1 MADTIESNAFD
12 PDQPATY
19 ERYSEVTP
27 DGGKIVLVR
36 YPEGY
41 RLRFNGEVVWR
52 EGDEPTPRPTISV
65 TIEGGARDQ
74 AVRELVRKSV
84 NEALND
90 AKLAIRRGDVVMSMY
105 EQCVG
110 WARKS

>member
-1 MADTIESNAFD
+1 MSSAPFD

-19 ERYSEVTP
+19 ARHSEETP
-27 DGGKIVLVR
+27 EGGKIVLVR

-52 EGDEPTPRPTISV
+52 EDDKAARDLVHKSV
-65 TIEGGARDQ
+65 T
-74 AVRELVRKSV
+74 
-84 NEALND
+84 EALND
-90 AKLAIRRGDVVMSMY
+90 AQLKTRRGDVVMAMY

-110 WARKS
+110 RGRKA